1 MRILVIEDDSR
12 VASFIRRGLSADKFV
27 VDVAPDGPTGLNLA
41 LSRQYNLIILDLM
54 LPGITGQ
61 AVLDGVRKTDRAV
74 PVLILT
80 ARGAIQDKVE
90 LFQKGCDDYL
100 TKPFA
105 FAELQARVRALLRRG
120 KTETQDTLRVADL
133 RIDFNTRQETRGGKK
148 IDLTLKEYALL
159 EYLIRNAGQVLSRS
173 MIVDHV
179 WDQSFDSFTNV
190 VDVYI
195 RYLRNK
201 VDQGF
206 EPKLIHTVRGVGYV
220 LNAEGAPCIHAPSR
234 ADRRALSIP
243 L

>member
-1 MRILVIEDDSR
+1 MWILVIEDDSR
-12 VASFIRRGLSADKFV
+12 VASFIRRGLSADKFL
-27 VDVAPDGPTGLNLA
+27 VDVAHDGQSGLELA
-41 LSRQYNLIILDLM
+41 VSKDYGLVILDLM
-54 LPGITGQ
+54 LPAMTGKE
-61 AVLDGVRKTDRAV
+61 VLDGIRKTKRTV
-74 PVLILT
+74 PILILT

-105 FAELQARVRALLRRG
+105 FAELQARVKALLRRG
-120 KTETQDTLRVADL
+120 KTQTQDTLSVADL
-133 RIDFNTRQETRGGKK
+133 RVDFIKRQVTRSGKK

-201 VDQGF
+201 IDQGF

-220 LNAEGAPCIHAPSR
+220 LNAEGAS
-234 ADRRALSIP
+234 
-243 L
+243 

>member
-12 VASFIRRGLSADKFV
+12 VASFIRRGLSADKFL
-27 VDVAPDGPTGLNLA
+27 VDVAHDGQSGLELA
-41 LSRQYNLIILDLM
+41 ASRDYGLVILDLM
-54 LPGITGQ
+54 LPAMTGKE
-61 AVLDGVRKTDRAV
+61 VLDGIRKTKPTV

-105 FAELQARVRALLRRG
+105 FAELQARVKALLRRG
-120 KTETQDTLRVADL
+120 KTETQDTLSVADL
-133 RIDFNTRQETRGGKK
+133 RVDFNKRQVTRSGKK
-148 IDLTLKEYALL
+148 IDLTLKEFALL
-159 EYLIRNAGQVLSRS
+159 EYLVRNTGQVLSRS

-201 VDQGF
+201 IDQGF

-220 LNAEGAPCIHAPSR
+220 LNAEGAP
-234 ADRRALSIP
+234 
-243 L
+243 

>member
-12 VASFIRRGLSADKFV
+12 VASFIRRGLSADKFL
-27 VDVAPDGPTGLNLA
+27 VDVAHDGQSGLELA
-41 LSRQYNLIILDLM
+41 VSKDYSLIVLDLM
-54 LPGITGQ
+54 LPGMTGQ
-61 AVLDGVRKTDRAV
+61 EVLAGLRKTNRAV

-80 ARGAIQDKVE
+80 ARGAVRDKVE

-105 FAELQARVRALLRRG
+105 FAEFQARVKALLRRG
-120 KTETQDTLRVADL
+120 KTETQDMLQVADL
-133 RIDFNTRQETRGGKK
+133 RVDFNKRQVTRGGKK
-148 IDLTLKEYALL
+148 IDLTLKEFALL
-159 EYLIRNAGQVLSRS
+159 EYLLRNAGQVLSRS

-201 VDQGF
+201 IDQGF

-220 LNAEGAPCIHAPSR
+220 LNAEGAP
-234 ADRRALSIP
+234 
-243 L
+243 

>member
-1 MRILVIEDDSR
+1 MRILVAEDEPR
-12 VASFIRRGLSADKFV
+12 IAAAVARGLRREGMA
-27 VDVAPDGPTGLNLA
+27 VDVAPDGQSGLELA
-41 LSRQYNLIILDLM
+41 VSKDYSLIVLDLM
-54 LPGITGQ
+54 LPGMTGQ
-61 AVLDGVRKTDRAV
+61 EVLTGLRKTNRAV

-80 ARGAIQDKVE
+80 ARGAVRDKVE

-105 FAELQARVRALLRRG
+105 FAEFQARVKALLRRG
-120 KTETQDTLRVADL
+120 KTETQDTLQVADL
-133 RIDFNTRQETRGGKK
+133 RVDFNKRQVTRGGKK
-148 IDLTLKEYALL
+148 IDLTLKEFALL
-159 EYLIRNAGQVLSRS
+159 EYLVRNAGQVLSRS

-201 VDQGF
+201 IDQGF

-220 LNAEGAPCIHAPSR
+220 LKAEGAP
-234 ADRRALSIP
+234 
-243 L
+243 

>member
-12 VASFIRRGLSADKFV
+12 VASFIRRGLSADKFL
-27 VDVAPDGPTGLNLA
+27 VDIAPDGQSGLELA
-41 LSRQYNLIILDLM
+41 VSKDYSLIVLDLM
-54 LPGITGQ
+54 LPGMTGQ
-61 AVLDGVRKTDRAV
+61 EVLAGLRKINRTV

-80 ARGAIQDKVE
+80 ARGAVRDKVE

-105 FAELQARVRALLRRG
+105 FAEFQARVKALLRRG
-120 KTETQDTLRVADL
+120 KTETQDMLQVADL
-133 RIDFNTRQETRGGKK
+133 RVDFNKRQVTRGGKK
-148 IDLTLKEYALL
+148 IDLTLKEFALL
-159 EYLIRNAGQVLSRS
+159 EYLVRNAGQVLSRS

-201 VDQGF
+201 IDQGF

-220 LNAEGAPCIHAPSR
+220 LKAEGAP
-234 ADRRALSIP
+234 
-243 L
+243 

>member
-12 VASFIRRGLSADKFV
+12 VASFIRRGLSADKFL
-27 VDVAPDGPTGLNLA
+27 VDVAPDGQSGLELA
-41 LSRQYNLIILDLM
+41 VSKDYSLIVLDLM
-54 LPGITGQ
+54 LPGMTGQ
-61 AVLDGVRKTDRAV
+61 EVLTGLRKTNRAV

-80 ARGAIQDKVE
+80 ARGAVRDKVE

-105 FAELQARVRALLRRG
+105 FAEFQARVKTLLRRG
-120 KTETQDTLRVADL
+120 KTETQDTLQVADL
-133 RIDFNTRQETRGGKK
+133 RVDFNKRQVTRGGKK
-148 IDLTLKEYALL
+148 LDLTLKEFALL
-159 EYLIRNAGQVLSRS
+159 EYLVRNAGQVLSRS

-201 VDQGF
+201 IDQGF

-220 LNAEGAPCIHAPSR
+220 LKAEGAP
-234 ADRRALSIP
+234 
-243 L
+243 

>member
-1 MRILVIEDDSR
+1 MRILVIEDDHR
-12 VASFIRRGLSADKFV
+12 VASFIRRGLSADKLL
-27 VDVAPDGPTGLNLA
+27 VDVAADGQAGLELA
-41 LSRQYNLIILDLM
+41 LLKDYGLIILDLM
-54 LPGITGQ
+54 LPGLSGQ
-61 AVLDGVRKTDRAV
+61 EVLDSVRKSNRSI
-74 PVLILT
+74 PVLVLT
-80 ARGAIQDKVE
+80 ARGAVRDKVE
-90 LFQKGCDDYL
+90 LFEKGCDDYL

-105 FAELQARVRALLRRG
+105 FAELQARVKALLRRG
-120 KTETQDTLRVADL
+120 KTERLDTLQVADL
-133 RIDFNTRQETRGGKK
+133 RVDFNRRLVTRSNKK

-220 LNAEGAPCIHAPSR
+220 LSAEAP
-234 ADRRALSIP
+234 
-243 L
+243 

>member
-12 VASFIRRGLSADKFV
+12 VASFIRRGLSADKFL
-27 VDVAPDGPTGLNLA
+27 VDIAHDGQSGLELA
-41 LSRQYNLIILDLM
+41 VSRDYSLIVLDLM
-54 LPGITGQ
+54 LPGMTGQ
-61 AVLDGVRKTDRAV
+61 EVLAGLRKTNRAV

-80 ARGAIQDKVE
+80 ARGAVRDKVE

-105 FAELQARVRALLRRG
+105 FAEFQARVKALLRRG
-120 KTETQDTLRVADL
+120 KTETQDMLQVADL
-133 RIDFNTRQETRGGKK
+133 RVDFNKRHVTRGGKK
-148 IDLTLKEYALL
+148 IDLTLKEFALL
-159 EYLIRNAGQVLSRS
+159 EYLVRNAGQVLSRS

-201 VDQGF
+201 IDQGF

-220 LNAEGAPCIHAPSR
+220 LNAEGAP
-234 ADRRALSIP
+234 
-243 L
+243 

>member
-12 VASFIRRGLSADKFV
+12 VASFIRRGLSADKFP
-27 VDVAPDGPTGLNLA
+27 VDVAPDGQSGLELA
-41 LSRQYNLIILDLM
+41 VSRDYSLIVLDLM
-54 LPGITGQ
+54 LPGMAGQ
-61 AVLDGVRKTDRAV
+61 DVLAALRKTKRDV
-74 PVLILT
+74 PVLVLT
-80 ARGAIQDKVE
+80 ARGAVRDKVE

-105 FAELQARVRALLRRG
+105 FAEFQARVKALLRRG
-120 KTETQDTLRVADL
+120 KTETQDTLQVADL
-133 RIDFNTRQETRGGKK
+133 RVDFNKRQVTRGGKK
-148 IDLTLKEYALL
+148 IDLTLKEFALL
-159 EYLIRNAGQVLSRS
+159 EYLVRNAGQVLSRS

-201 VDQGF
+201 IDQGF

-220 LNAEGAPCIHAPSR
+220 LKAEGAP
-234 ADRRALSIP
+234 
-243 L
+243 

>member
-12 VASFIRRGLSADKFV
+12 VASFIRRGLSADKFP
-27 VDVAPDGPTGLNLA
+27 VDVAPDGQSGLELA
-41 LSRQYNLIILDLM
+41 VSRDYSLIVLDLM
-54 LPGITGQ
+54 LPGMTGQ
-61 AVLDGVRKTDRAV
+61 NVLAALRKTKRDV
-74 PVLILT
+74 PVLVLT
-80 ARGAIQDKVE
+80 ARGAVRDKVE

-105 FAELQARVRALLRRG
+105 FAEFQARVKALLRRG
-120 KTETQDTLRVADL
+120 KTETQDTLQVADL
-133 RIDFNTRQETRGGKK
+133 RVDFNKRQVTRGGKK
-148 IDLTLKEYALL
+148 IDLTLKEFALL
-159 EYLIRNAGQVLSRS
+159 EYLVRNAGQVLSRS

-201 VDQGF
+201 IDQGF

-220 LNAEGAPCIHAPSR
+220 LKAEGAP
-234 ADRRALSIP
+234 
-243 L
+243 

>member
-1 MRILVIEDDSR
+1 MRILVIEDDRR
-12 VASFIRRGLSADKFV
+12 VASFLRRGLSADKFL
-27 VDVAPDGPTGLNLA
+27 VDVASDGQAGLQLA
-41 LSRQYNLIILDLM
+41 ESKEYNLIILDLM
-54 LPGITGQ
+54 LPSMSGQ
-61 AVLDGVRKTDRAV
+61 EVLDALRKTNRAV

-80 ARGAIQDKVE
+80 ARGAVRDKVE

-105 FAELQARVRALLRRG
+105 FAEFQARVKALLRRG
-120 KTETQDTLRVADL
+120 KTETQDTFHVADL
-133 RIDFNTRQETRGGKK
+133 RIDFNKRQVTRGGRK
-148 IDLTLKEYALL
+148 IELTLKEFALL
-159 EYLIRNAGQVLSRS
+159 EYLARNAGQVLSRS

-206 EPKLIHTVRGVGYV
+206 EPRLIHTVRGVGYV
-220 LNAEGAPCIHAPSR
+220 LNAEGAP
-234 ADRRALSIP
+234 
-243 L
+243 

>member
-1 MRILVIEDDSR
+1 MRILVIEDDRR

-27 VDVAPDGPTGLNLA
+27 VDVAQEGQSGLDLA
-41 LSRQYNLIILDLM
+41 LSKDYNLIILDLM
-54 LPGITGQ
+54 LPGLTGQ
-61 AVLDGVRKTDRAV
+61 EVLDGIRKTNRTV

-80 ARGAIQDKVE
+80 AKGAVRDKVE
-90 LFQKGCDDYL
+90 LFEKGCDDYL

-105 FAELQARVRALLRRG
+105 FAELQARVKALLRRG
-120 KTETQDTLRVADL
+120 KTENRDRLQVADL
-133 RIDFNTRQETRGGKK
+133 YVDFNKRLVTRSGRK
-148 IDLTLKEYALL
+148 IELTLKEYALL

-173 MIVDHV
+173 MIVDQV

-206 EPKLIHTVRGVGYV
+206 ELKLIHTVRGVGYV
-220 LNAEGAPCIHAPSR
+220 LSEEETP
-234 ADRRALSIP
+234 
-243 L
+243 

>member
-1 MRILVIEDDSR
+1 MRILVVEDDSR
-12 VASFIRRGLSADKFV
+12 VASFIRRGLSADKFQ
-27 VDVAPDGPTGLNLA
+27 VDVAQDGPSGLDLA
-41 LSRQYNLIILDLM
+41 LSKEYSLIILDLM
-54 LPGITGQ
+54 LPGLTGQ
-61 AVLDGVRKTDRAV
+61 AVLDGVRQINRTV

-80 ARGAIQDKVE
+80 ARGAVQDKVE
-90 LFQKGCDDYL
+90 LFQRGCDDYL

-105 FAELQARVRALLRRG
+105 FAELQARVKALLRRG
-120 KTETQDTLRVADL
+120 KTETQDALQVADL
-133 RIDFNTRQETRGGKK
+133 RVDFSKRQVTRSGKK
-148 IDLTLKEYALL
+148 IELTLKEYALL
-159 EYLIRNAGQVLSRS
+159 EYLVRNAGQVLSRS

-220 LNAEGAPCIHAPSR
+220 LNAEGAP
-234 ADRRALSIP
+234 
-243 L
+243 

>member
-1 MRILVIEDDSR
+1 MRILVVEDDSR
-12 VASFIRRGLSADKFV
+12 VASFIRRGLSADKFQ
-27 VDVAPDGPTGLNLA
+27 VDVAQDGTSGLDLA
-41 LSRQYNLIILDLM
+41 LSKEYNLIILDLM
-54 LPGITGQ
+54 LPGLTGQ
-61 AVLDGVRKTDRAV
+61 AVLDEIRKTNRLV

-80 ARGAIQDKVE
+80 ARGAVQDKVE
-90 LFQKGCDDYL
+90 LFQRGCDDYL

-105 FAELQARVRALLRRG
+105 FAELQARVKALLRRG
-120 KTETQDTLRVADL
+120 KTETQDALQVADL
-133 RIDFNTRQETRGGKK
+133 RVDFSKRQVTRSGKK

-159 EYLIRNAGQVLSRS
+159 EYLVRNAGQVLSRS

-179 WDQSFDSFTNV
+179 WDHSFDSFTNV

-220 LNAEGAPCIHAPSR
+220 LNAEGAP
-234 ADRRALSIP
+234 
-243 L
+243 

>member
-1 MRILVIEDDSR
+1 MRILVVEDDAR
-12 VASFIRRGLSADKFV
+12 VASFIRRGLSADKFQ
-27 VDVAPDGPTGLNLA
+27 VDVAQDGPSGLDLA
-41 LSRQYNLIILDLM
+41 LSKEYNLIILDLM
-54 LPGITGQ
+54 LPGLTGQ
-61 AVLDGVRKTDRAV
+61 AVLDGVRQINRTV

-80 ARGAIQDKVE
+80 ARGAVQDKVE
-90 LFQKGCDDYL
+90 LFQRGCDDYL

-105 FAELQARVRALLRRG
+105 FAELQARVKALLRRG
-120 KTETQDTLRVADL
+120 KTETQDALQVADL
-133 RIDFNTRQETRGGKK
+133 RVDFNKRQVTRGGKK

-159 EYLIRNAGQVLSRS
+159 EYLVRNAGQVLSRS

-201 VDQGF
+201 IDQGF

-220 LNAEGAPCIHAPSR
+220 LNAEGAP
-234 ADRRALSIP
+234 
-243 L
+243 

>member
-1 MRILVIEDDSR
+1 MRILVIEDDHR
-12 VASFIRRGLSADKFV
+12 VASFILRGLSADKFL
-27 VDVAPDGPTGLNLA
+27 VDVAADGQAGVELA
-41 LSRQYNLIILDLM
+41 LSKDYSLIILDLM
-54 LPGITGQ
+54 LPGLSGEE
-61 AVLDGVRKTDRAV
+61 VLDSVRKSNRSI
-74 PVLILT
+74 PVLVLT
-80 ARGAIQDKVE
+80 ARGAVRDKVE
-90 LFQKGCDDYL
+90 LFGKGCDDYL

-105 FAELQARVRALLRRG
+105 FAELQARVKALLRRG
-120 KTETQDTLRVADL
+120 KTENRDTLQVADL
-133 RIDFNTRQETRGGKK
+133 RVDFNRRLVTRSNKK

-201 VDQGF
+201 IDHGF

-220 LNAEGAPCIHAPSR
+220 LNEEGAP
-234 ADRRALSIP
+234 
-243 L
+243 

>member
-12 VASFIRRGLSADKFV
+12 VGSFIRRGLLADKFL
-27 VDVAPDGPTGLNLA
+27 VDVAQDGPSGLNLA
-41 LSRQYNLIILDLM
+41 RSKEYSLIILDLM

-61 AVLDGVRKTDRAV
+61 AVLDAIRKTNRTV
-74 PVLILT
+74 PVLVLT
-80 ARGAIQDKVE
+80 ARGAVQDKVE

-105 FAELQARVRALLRRG
+105 FAELQARVKALLRRG
-120 KTETQDTLRVADL
+120 KTETQDTLSVADL
-133 RIDFNTRQETRGGKK
+133 RVDFNKRQVTRGGKK

-159 EYLIRNAGQVLSRS
+159 EYLVRNVGQVLSRS

-220 LNAEGAPCIHAPSR
+220 LNAEGAP
-234 ADRRALSIP
+234 
-243 L
+243 

>member
-12 VASFIRRGLSADKFV
+12 AASFIRRGLSADKFL
-27 VDVAPDGPTGLNLA
+27 VDIAHDGQNGLERA
-41 LSRQYNLIILDLM
+41 VSKDYNLIVLDLM
-54 LPGITGQ
+54 LPGMTGQ
-61 AVLDGVRKTDRAV
+61 EVLDGIRKINRTV

-80 ARGAIQDKVE
+80 ARGTIQDKVE

-105 FAELQARVRALLRRG
+105 FAELQARVKALLRRG

-133 RIDFNTRQETRGGKK
+133 RIDFNKRQVTRSGKR
-148 IDLTLKEYALL
+148 IELTLKEYALL
-159 EYLIRNAGQVLSRS
+159 EYLVRNAGQVLSRS

-201 VDQGF
+201 IDQGF

-220 LNAEGAPCIHAPSR
+220 LNAEGAS
-234 ADRRALSIP
+234 
-243 L
+243 